1 MEQSFEWI
9 VTCIQSCT
17 NDFQLDCCRTLIEL
31 FRDMYK
37 DEEEVYGYLDKL
49 QSELIERQTF
59 LIV

>member
-17 NDFQLDCCRTLIEL
+17 NNFQLDCCRTLIEL

-37 DEEEVYGYLDKL
+37 YEEDAYKYLDKL
-49 QSELIERQTF
+49 SDEIIERETF
-59 LIV
+59 LII